1 MSRSSRLRKA
11 SYLVGAVLFAL
22 TGLPLATFALLILL
36 GGLLKDG
43 VGAVGDT
50 DFVLFVALLIA
61 SIALVRFTCELW
73 GKYRAG

>member
-1 MSRSSRLRKA
+1 MSRSSGFKKV
-11 SYLVGAVLFAL
+11 SYLVGAGVFAL
-22 TGLPLATFALLILL
+22 TGFPLAAFALLILG

-61 SIALVRFTCELW
+61 SIALVRFALELW
-73 GKYRAG
+73 GKYRAT